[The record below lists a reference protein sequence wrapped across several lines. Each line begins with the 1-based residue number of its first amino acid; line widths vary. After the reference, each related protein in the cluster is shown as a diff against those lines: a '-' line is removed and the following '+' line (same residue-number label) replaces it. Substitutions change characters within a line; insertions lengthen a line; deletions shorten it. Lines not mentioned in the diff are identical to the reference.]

1 MDQRLKVHVDM
12 ARSTHEMVAQADA
25 YMRAGGHPL
34 AELNAP
40 LERERREAGEAL
52 IRKDT
57 PHALSCV
64 ARFWMIC
71 EGNAEAVEAN
81 RTMTQLLREA
91 TNAWAAQFDRSDDID
106 PSVPGADLVDWF
118 AEWRRR
124 AKAVIAQIGEG
135 ESCR

>member
-1 MDQRLKVHVDM
+1 MNERLGIHTDM
-12 ARSTHEMVAQADA
+12 ARSTHEMVAQTDA

-34 AELNAP
+34 AELDAL

-52 IRKDT
+52 IRKDN

-71 EGNAEAVEAN
+71 EGDAKAVEAR
-81 RTMTQLLREA
+81 RTMPDLSHEA
-91 TNAWAAQFDRSDDID
+91 THAWAAQFDRSDDVD

-118 AEWRRR
+118 SEWRQR
-124 AKAVIAQIGEG
+124 AKIVIAQIREP
-135 ESCR
+135 